1 MTSSQATSR
10 PRIPRRGAAASTP
23 VVRVGPPPRRRTTTR
38 ANAPHVVPF
47 DAVWD
52 APANQRSVE
61 PEAVPSPAAGPP
73 VRDDLAPTEG
83 AVAADLDPADP
94 GRDVG
99 LASAVGLDLAAG
111 PVPVVA
117 PETAAGPDPEVVS
130 EQASRPGRRSAL
142 LVGVPVVVVAL
153 GLAAVALGA
162 TGGPGAASEADVPSS
177 AAQGGVAAAPATG
190 LDAEL
195 ERRFAEAAE
204 AAAAEGVT
212 LTLTSGWRSAEEQAG
227 LVEAA
232 VARYGSVEEARRWV
246 LPPERSAHVAG
257 LAIDVGPTD
266 GALWLEQ
273 HGAAHGLCRV
283 YANELWHFEPVIAP
297 GGTCPA
303 LLADSSSG
311 WDGL

>member
-10 PRIPRRGAAASTP
+10 PRIPRRGADASAP

-47 DAVWD
+47 DAAWD
-52 APANQRSVE
+52 ARASLRPVE
-61 PEAVPSPAAGPP
+61 PVAVPSPAVDLP
-73 VRDDLAPTEG
+73 VREATAPPENDP
-83 AVAADLDPADP
+83 AVGLEPAVDLDP
-94 GRDVG
+94 V
-99 LASAVGLDLAAG
+99 VGLDLAAA
-111 PVPVVA
+111 PETAVA
-117 PETAAGPDPEVVS
+117 PETAAAPEPEVVS
-130 EQASRPGRRSAL
+130 DHAPRPARRTAL

-162 TGGPGAASEADVPSS
+162 TGGPGSPAAASGADVPPS
-177 AAQGGVAAAPATG
+177 AAQGGVAAPPATG
-190 LDAEL
+190 LDPEL
-195 ERRFAEAAE
+195 ERRFVQAAE
-204 AAAAEGVT
+204 AASAEGVE

-232 VARYGSVEEARRWV
+232 VARYGSDEEARRWV

-257 LAIDVGPTD
+257 LAIDVGPTE

-273 HGAAHGLCRV
+273 HGADHGLCRV
-283 YANELWHFEPVIAP
+283 YANELWHFEPVVEP

-303 LLADSSSG
+303 LLPDSTSG

>member
-10 PRIPRRGAAASTP
+10 PRIPRRGAAASAP

-47 DAVWD
+47 DAAWD
-52 APANQRSVE
+52 AHASSRSVE
-61 PEAVPSPAAGPP
+61 PTAVRSPAVDPP
-73 VRDDLAPTEG
+73 VREDPAPPRDD
-83 AVAADLDPADP
+83 VAAGLEPAVDLDP
-94 GRDVG
+94 
-99 LASAVGLDLAAG
+99 AVGLDLAAA
-111 PVPVVA
+111 PDPAVA
-117 PETAAGPDPEVVS
+117 PEPAAPGPAVVVS
-130 EQASRPGRRSAL
+130 DQAPRPARRTAL

-162 TGGPGAASEADVPSS
+162 TGGAGSPAAAIEADVPPP
-177 AAQGGVAAAPATG
+177 AAQGGVAAPPATG

-195 ERRFAEAAE
+195 ERRFAQAAE
-204 AAAAEGVT
+204 AAAAEGVE
-212 LTLTSGWRSAEEQAG
+212 LTLTSGWRTAEEQAG

-232 VARYGSVEEARRWV
+232 VARYGSAEEARRWV
-246 LPPERSAHVAG
+246 LAPGRSAHVAG
-257 LAIDVGPTD
+257 LAVDVGPTE

-273 HGAAHGLCRV
+273 HGADHGLCRV
-283 YANELWHFEPVIAP
+283 YANELWHFEPVVEP

-303 LLADSSSG
+303 LLADSTRG